1 MKKRKNY
8 CEDDRALAQIAQR
21 GCAASFLKLFKSHLD
36 KVLDNIL

>member
-21 GCAASFLKLFKSHLD
+21 GCAASFPE
-36 KVLDNIL
+36 VI